1 MKDQSK
7 AIRVINFIERLC
19 THVKGELANKP
30 FLLEPWQKDY
40 LEELFG
46 RVDDDGLRQYR
57 TSFVFLPR
65 KNGKSNLIAAM
76 GLYLLFVDK
85 EPGAEI
91 YIAAADREQANAIFE
106 VQKQMILN
114 SSYMRERC
122 DVFRNSIVLSGT
134 NSFIK
139 AISADAKTKHGFN
152 AHAVLYDELHAAPSR
167 ELWEVLT
174 TSTGARTQPLVVGI
188 STAGHDRGGLCREQ
202 YDYAKRVIDNVVK
215 DKTFLPVIYE
225 ADKDDDIFD
234 PKVWNKANPNLGI
247 SIRPDYF
254 EMMSEKARVMPTDEI
269 AFRQLHLN
277 QWVGAADG
285 WITDYDWMESA
296 GVVDMEELKGEQC
309 YGGLDLAATE
319 DVCSFVLVFP
329 RYDGSMKV
337 LVWNFVSSSAVERR
351 RGKAGAA
358 YDAFVAKGD
367 LTVTDGN
374 STDYGY
380 IYKRITECAEIF
392 DLQSIAFDRY
402 NSSSLVQRFMNDGL
416 DMDPYGQGYV
426 SMTPPIREMEI
437 MIRQKRLHHGGHS
450 MLRWMASN
458 IQVKMDESMN
468 IKFNKA
474 RSQDKIDGMV
484 ALAMA
489 VGEWMTCNMNEEGSS
504 VYENQGIREL

>member
-1 MKDQSK
+1 MIDQDK
-7 AIRVINFIERLC
+7 ARKVVNFIERIC

-30 FLLEPWQKDY
+30 FLLEDWQKDY
-40 LEELFG
+40 LVELFG
-46 RVDDDGLRQYR
+46 RVHEDGLRQYR

-76 GLYLLFVDK
+76 GLYILFMDN

-91 YIAAADREQANAIFE
+91 YIAAADRDQANAIFE

-114 SSYMRERC
+114 SKYMYDRC
-122 DVFRNSIVLSGT
+122 KIFRNSIVLNGT
-134 NSFIK
+134 NSFVK

-188 STAGHDRGGLCREQ
+188 STAGHDKGGLCKEL
-202 YDYAKRVIDNVVK
+202 YGYAKQIISGAAKDN
-215 DKTFLPVIYE
+215 TFLPVIYE
-225 ADKDDDIFD
+225 ADIDDDIFD
-234 PKVWNKANPNLGI
+234 TKTWYKANPNLGI

-254 EMMSEKARVMPTDEI
+254 DMMSEKARIMPTDEV

-277 QWVGAADG
+277 QWVGASEG
-285 WITDYDWMESA
+285 WITDHDWMESA
-296 GVVDMEELKGEQC
+296 GEVNISDLLGQKC

-319 DVCSFVLVFP
+319 DVCSFCLVFP
-329 RYDGSMKV
+329 RDNGDMKV
-337 LVWNFVSSSAVERR
+337 LVWNFVSSAAVERR
-351 RGKAGAA
+351 RGKTGAS
-358 YDAFVAKGD
+358 YDAFVTKGD
-367 LTVTDGN
+367 LIVTDGN
-374 STDYGY
+374 STDYNY
-380 IYKRITECAEIF
+380 IYKKVTECAEMF
-392 DLQSIAFDRY
+392 DLQSTAFDRF
-402 NSSSLVQRFMNDGL
+402 NSSSLVQRFMEAGL

-437 MIRQKRLHHGGHS
+437 MVKRKQLHHGGHS

-458 IQVKMDESMN
+458 IQVKMDEAMN
-468 IKFNKA
+468 IKFNKS
-474 RSQDKIDGMV
+474 RSGDKIDGMV

-489 VGEWMTCNMNEEGSS
+489 VGEWMTCNRQGDGSS
-504 VYENQGIREL
+504 VYEDQGLRVL